1 MVYAPWLDE
10 LFTAVRGGGA
20 FRSCRGGM
28 PQPIRVG
35 GKERL
40 GEAVVATGFPYDK
53 DRDPDN
59 NTDNV
64 VRILPH
70 VRGLRRFGAA
80 AYDLCSVAAGTMD
93 GYWELALH
101 EWDVC
106 AGELIVQEAGGVVQA
121 LRQDRGVSIVA
132 GNAAIVAAI
141 REYVR

>member
-1 MVYAPWLDE
+1 
-10 LFTAVRGGGA
+10 
-20 FRSCRGGM
+20 
-28 PQPIRVG
+28 
-35 GKERL
+35 
-40 GEAVVATGFPYDK
+40 
-53 DRDPDN
+53 
-59 NTDNV
+59 
-64 VRILPH
+64 
-70 VRGLRRFGAA
+70 
-80 AYDLCSVAAGTMD
+80 MD

>member
-1 MVYAPWLDE
+1 
-10 LFTAVRGGGA
+10 
-20 FRSCRGGM
+20 M